1 MSSNEK
7 SNTQRIRT
15 IVWEDPRLS
24 TRDSHSI
31 SGLEYLRA
39 IKKGEIS
46 APPVARLLGY
56 NISKIDTG
64 LAVFE
69 IEPAEY
75 HYNPFGTVHGGIAST
90 LLDTTMTAAVLSTL
104 PRGAHCSTIEIK
116 INFILPIVSQTGT
129 LRCKAKTIHVGRRIA
144 TAEGKLVDK
153 QEKLYAHAVG
163 TCMIFKQKKR
173 INGK

>member
-15 IVWEDPRLS
+15 IVWEDPRIS
-24 TRDSHSI
+24 ARDANSI

-46 APPVARLLGY
+46 PPPIARLLGY
-56 NISKIDTG
+56 NISEIDAG

-69 IEPAEY
+69 LDPAEY

-104 PRGAHCSTIEIK
+104 PRGANCSTIEIK
-116 INFILPIVSQTGT
+116 VNFILPIVSQTGIV
-129 LRCKAKTIHVGRRIA
+129 RCKAKTIHVGNRIA

-153 QEKLYAHAVG
+153 QEKLYAHAVS
-163 TCMIFKQKKR
+163 TCMVFKQKKR
-173 INGK
+173 SNG